1 MASKSFYIKKKI
13 SKITSPIKSYYKDQ
27 DILPKIPTHLPKKQ
41 WTNLLNTSSCLNN
54 LLSKVISI

>member
-13 SKITSPIKSYYKDQ
+13 SKITCPIKSYYKDQ

-41 WTNLLNTSSCLNN
+41 
-54 LLSKVISI
+54 